1 MRNRRA
7 NRSAAPSPLSCALGT
22 VGAEAGSSVRTTH
35 GEAGTPQH
43 QKNMAAEAKKKEK
56 EPLGV
61 ILKRA
66 GKRALGGGVPGFAA
80 MIIQV
85 LALMWLR
92 TLVNYQYS
100 RGGTFGEAFKTLMAD
115 GGIARFYN
123 GFWAAVIVGP
133 LSRFGDTAANAGIL
147 AICDGVLPSASGRV
161 GVCPCAVAGA
171 TGECVRL
178 GSVAV

>member
-1 MRNRRA
+1 
-7 NRSAAPSPLSCALGT
+7 
-22 VGAEAGSSVRTTH
+22 
-35 GEAGTPQH
+35 
-43 QKNMAAEAKKKEK
+43 MAAEAKKKAK

-133 LSRFGDTAANAGIL
+133 LSRFGDTASNAGMMAL
-147 AICDGVLPSASGRV
+147 LDSFEATQSLPAAAKTITASAAAAGFRV
-161 GVCPCAVAGA
+161 FLMPIDAAKTIMQGA
-171 TGECVRL
+171 FFFPSPPDLPDLC
-178 GSVAV
+178 